1 MKHSR
6 ETVKDPRPLG
16 SKYGEQVW
24 GTGGRVVLKGRGTLP
39 GVSEITLPT
48 GVLSGKAV
56 SVDDLKA
63 CLPGLSRACPKGHM
77 RHKAGFAPSFLAAY
91 LQGDFLGTSKD
102 LVPAQQA
109 EDYHLIVE
117 NNDTDPLK
125 RAECNSPDSS
135 EALLIDAHWYSHSIP
150 SWLVPT
156 ALLRVTNTQGN
167 TPILDTQGKL

>member
-1 MKHSR
+1 
-6 ETVKDPRPLG
+6 
-16 SKYGEQVW
+16 
-24 GTGGRVVLKGRGTLP
+24 
-39 GVSEITLPT
+39 
-48 GVLSGKAV
+48 
-56 SVDDLKA
+56 
-63 CLPGLSRACPKGHM
+63 M
-77 RHKAGFAPSFLAAY
+77 RHKAGFAPTFLAAY

-167 TPILDTQGKL
+167 KLILDTQGKL